1 MYEYT
6 RSPYTT
12 NRLTDYGL
20 GAAPGSLDFMKVMG
34 YWGNKA
40 LRMTTKGFNNKRPS
54 GSGLW
59 VWFPTQ
65 AQALNYAAGAPPP
78 PIVNKPPDV
87 VPPPVVNKPPNGKP
101 VVPPPP
107 VVVPPPIDN
116 SSAQYRIEGN
126 VAIPL
131 NDLARSK
138 PPAQNLDSRPS
149 FMWTRRVGDGAWLWK
164 YVPPPES
171 VYIEPTPFTPG
182 ASTLSPANP
191 VVKWYNNA
199 TGEIKEARLLNPP
212 DNSGSWILG
221 SSAVNQGLI
230 SAGALY
236 GVYAP
241 GGGVTAP
248 VTGGGAIM
256 PAYDTNGGAQ
266 TEQAGMPTWAWLL
279 IGGAAL
285 FFLVGMKKKG

>member
-1 MYEYT
+1 MYEFM

-12 NRLTDYGL
+12 NRLTEYGL
-20 GAAPGSLDFMKVMG
+20 GLAPGDSLPAFVKTMG
-34 YWGNKA
+34 YWANKS
-40 LRMTTKGFNNKRPS
+40 LRMTTKGYNNKRPS

-65 AQALNYAAGAPPP
+65 AQALNYAGGAPPP
-78 PIVNKPPDV
+78 PI
-87 VPPPVVNKPPNGKP
+87 VNKPPNGKP

-107 VVVPPPIDN
+107 APPPPPVVVPPPVDN
-116 SSAQYRIEGN
+116 SAAQYRIEGN

-138 PPAQNLDSRPS
+138 PPAQALDSRPS

-164 YVPPPES
+164 YVPPPEA
-171 VYIEPTPFTPG
+171 VYIEPAPFIPG

-221 SSAVNQGLI
+221 SSAVQQGLI

-248 VTGGGAIM
+248 VTGGGLVM
-256 PAYDTNGGAQ
+256 PPYDAGGAA
-266 TEQAGMPTWAWLL
+266 EAEKAGMPTWAWLL